1 LANYYKGKY
10 KVKNREKYI
19 GNIDNITYRSSWERQ
34 VLKWLDENPDVTKFS
49 SEEVV
54 IPYRCATDNKMHRY
68 YVDVWFKTKDNRSF
82 IVEIKP
88 KAQTIAPKPP
98 ARRTRRYINEALT
111 YAKNQSKWVAA
122 TEFAKD
128 NGIEFQVWTEDTLK
142 AMGIKILNG

>member
-1 LANYYKGKY
+1 MATYKGRFTPKNKDKY
-10 KVKNREKYI
+10 LGDIKAIV
-19 GNIDNITYRSSWERQ
+19 YRSLWERN
-34 VLKWLDENPDVTKFS
+34 VFRWLDDNPDIKMWN

-68 YVDVWFKTKDNRSF
+68 YIDVWFKTKDDRAF

-88 KAQTIAPKPP
+88 KAQTIPPKPP
-98 ARRTRRYINEALT
+98 ARRTRHYINEALT

-128 NGIEFQVWTEDTLK
+128 NGIVFQVWTEDTLK
-142 AMGIKILNG
+142 AMGIRILKG